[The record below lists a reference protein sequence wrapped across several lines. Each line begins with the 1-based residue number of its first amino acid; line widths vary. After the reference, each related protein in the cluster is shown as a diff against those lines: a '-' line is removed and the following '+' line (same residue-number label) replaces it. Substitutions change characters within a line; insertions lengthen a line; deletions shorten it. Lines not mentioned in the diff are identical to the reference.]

1 MGARLLD
8 LGGEDDHAWVE
19 AEMEDGGSDVIL
31 FDFHL
36 VGTFPKRL
44 ILRNGGSI

>member
-1 MGARLLD
+1 VLGR
-8 LGGEDDHAWVE
+8 GGEDDHAWVV
-19 AEMEDGGSDVIL
+19 AEMEDRGSDVIL

-44 ILRNGGSI
+44 IFLLYF